1 MARATA
7 EREALLN
14 WPARI
19 AAGLAVKFGAPQRDV
34 FMALDAAVRTYLEER
49 SRTPV
54 PQPELAPCSAMDD
67 GGASAYAAQVETG
80 ETYDAT

>member
-19 AAGLAVKFGAPQRDV
+19 AAGLAVKFGAPEGDV
-34 FMALDAAVRTYLEER
+34 FMTLDAAVRTYLEER

-54 PQPELAPCSAMDD
+54 PQTELARCSETDS
-67 GGASAYAAQVETG
+67 GASAYATQV
-80 ETYDAT
+80 